1 MSFRCGFV
9 VIATSTLLLA
19 ACAGQS
25 ETYTMNSGQS
35 VTMPK
40 GTVTGAASVGDANA
54 LAQMITNSN
63 ANAMQ
68 QFDKLGGDM
77 SQMQAT
83 QAQELQD
90 SQAALTKLEQLSNQ
104 QGSGQITLFFAEGS
118 AQLNQ
123 EQQLRLIRF
132 LDYIARASTGR
143 EVILVSVGSAS
154 AVGPA
159 AVNRRLSIER
169 SQAPLQTISQY
180 LVNTPHEFYKVSA
193 VGDMYAPKD
202 ASAEVAQRYQN
213 VRIVAAYDKAQLPGS

>member
-1 MSFRCGFV
+1 MSFRCNLILV
-9 VIATSTLLLA
+9 ATSTLLLA

-25 ETYTMNSGQS
+25 QTYTMNSGQS

-40 GTVTGAASVGDANA
+40 GTLTGAASVGDANA
-54 LAQMITNSN
+54 LAQMVADGNS
-63 ANAMQ
+63 NAMQ

-83 QAQELQD
+83 QTQELQN
-90 SQAALTKLEQLSNQ
+90 SQAALTKLEQLSDQ

-123 EQQLRLIRF
+123 EQQQRLIRF
-132 LDYIARASTGR
+132 LDYIARESAGR
-143 EVILVSVGSAS
+143 EVIMVSVGSTS

-159 AVNRRLSIER
+159 AVNHQLSIER
-169 SQAPLQTISQY
+169 SQAPLPTINQY
-180 LVNTPHEFYKVSA
+180 LVNTPHEFYKVAS

-202 ASAEVAQRYQN
+202 ASTQVDQRYQN
-213 VRIVAAYDKAQLPGS
+213 VRIVAAYDKAQLGGS